1 MPFVK
6 QQQSETIG
14 QDERKRVR
22 DCASLELQLS
32 DQNPTARRWAA
43 RDLASCPESSA
54 ALVEQLQQESDSSVR
69 EIILTTLTQLGDE
82 LAVASLVDLLR
93 SEDVALRNEAIE
105 AMKLLPDEVAPIMG
119 NLLKDP
125 DPDVRISAVNIL
137 ESLRHPHV
145 ETWLKEV
152 IEEDAHVNVC
162 ATALDLLVE
171 VGTVYSREA
180 LENLKIRFSNE
191 PYISFATDVAL
202 KRIRLA

>member
-6 QQQSETIG
+6 QKQSETIG

-32 DQNPTARRWAA
+32 DPNPTARRWAA

-54 ALVEQLQQESDSSVR
+54 ALVEQLKQEPDSSVR

-82 LAVASLVDLLR
+82 LAVASLVDFLG

-137 ESLRHPHV
+137 ESMRHQHV

-152 IEEDAHVNVC
+152 IEQDAHVNVC
-162 ATALDLLVE
+162 ATAVDLLGE
-171 VGTVYSREA
+171 VGTDYSREA
-180 LENLKIRFSNE
+180 LENLKIRFPNE
-191 PYISFATDVAL
+191 PYISFATDLAL
-202 KRIRLA
+202 KRICLA